1 MATITV
7 PAGAI
12 RNIRAAIDAASSGD
26 LIDLTAGS
34 FDITADG
41 FNTITPGTSPATF
54 ARFGTKSLSFQ
65 GASQG
70 GAIVNGNAR
79 IFTGQQ
85 DGASGVP
92 TDINL
97 RSMTLS
103 YAGASNYILQF
114 GDKIYKA
121 GTDACGNPYFD
132 AKNVIPG
139 IDIIDVAFSGTH
151 AGGNGAAG
159 TYMEISAGYSAAG
172 SAPLNFNFSQ
182 SIVNLTGQSGF
193 NPAMPSGGS
202 SFLQAQGDG
211 ITISQSNFNENGY
224 RNSLSI
230 WNSSNV
236 LIDRNSFSRPTFPYV
251 RASGETIRNSSGV
264 VSANIFSDGAYLD
277 LRDFC
282 NDTLNIKGNSFLMKG
297 ATNPAG
303 LFGGSGPFGILLRD
317 ASAFSNSTLTFGT
330 GLTDGNFFEDGL
342 LFKNI
347 TSTATSFAGSFFVN
361 VTNPANPINKTFTQ
375 ASVGGTVSDILTGS
389 SGDDWISGDLGN
401 DTLTGSTGGDAFVF
415 ATTLNAS
422 TNVDTITDYGV
433 GVGGRNDRIWLDN
446 SIFPAGYDGISQSVV
461 SGNLELSYGGTKF
474 AVLQGVASIRPKGD
488 FVMF

>member
-1 MATITV
+1 MATISV
-7 PAGAI
+7 PVGGI
-12 RNIRAAIDAASSGD
+12 RNIRAAINAASSGD
-26 LIDLTAGS
+26 LIDLLAGS

-41 FNTITPGTSPATF
+41 LNTNSPGTSPATF
-54 ARFGTKSLSFQ
+54 ARFGAKSLSFQ

-92 TDINL
+92 TDINVG
-97 RSMTLS
+97 SMTLS

-114 GDKIYKA
+114 GDKIYKV

-139 IDIIDVAFSGTH
+139 IDIVDVAFSGTH

-159 TYMEISAGYSAAG
+159 TYMEISSGYSAAG

-193 NPAMPSGGS
+193 NPAVPSGGS

-236 LIDRNSFSRPTFPYV
+236 VIDRNSFSRPTFPYV

-330 GLTDGNFFEDGL
+330 GVTDGNFFEDGL
-342 LFKNI
+342 VFKNI
-347 TSTATSFAGSFFVN
+347 TSTATSFTGTFLVN
-361 VTNPANPINKTFTQ
+361 LTVSGVSKTFTQ
-375 ASVGGTVSDILTGS
+375 ANVGGTGSDILTGS
-389 SGDDWISGDLGN
+389 TGDDWISGDLGN

-433 GVGGRNDRIWLDN
+433 GAGGRNDRIWLDN
-446 SIFPAGYDGISQSVV
+446 SIFPLGYTGITQSVV

-474 AVLQGVASIRPKGD
+474 AVLQGVNSIRPTGD
-488 FVMF
+488 FVVF

>member
-12 RNIRAAIDAASSGD
+12 QNIRAAINAASSGD
-26 LIDLTAGS
+26 LIDLTAVN
-34 FDITADG
+34 FNITASG
-41 FNTITPGTSPATF
+41 FNTNIPGTSPATF
-54 ARFGTKSLSFQ
+54 ARFGAKALSFQ

-70 GAIVNGNAR
+70 GTTVSGNPR
-79 IFTGQQ
+79 IFVGQQ
-85 DGASGVP
+85 DARSGVP

-97 RSMTLS
+97 KSMTLS
-103 YAGASNYILQF
+103 YVDASGYILQF
-114 GDKIYKA
+114 GNKIYRS
-121 GTDACGNPYFD
+121 GTDACGNQYFD
-132 AKNVIPG
+132 SINVIPG
-139 IDIIDVAFSGTH
+139 VDIIDVLFSGTH

-159 TYMEISAGYSAAG
+159 TYMEISSGYSAAG

-182 SIVNLTGQSGF
+182 SVVNLTGQSGF
-193 NPAMPSGGS
+193 NPADPSGGS

-230 WNSSNV
+230 WNSSNI
-236 LIDRNSFSRPTFPYV
+236 LIDRNGFSHPDFPYI

-264 VSANIFSDGAYLD
+264 IFANSFDDGTYLD

-282 NDTLNIKGNSFLMKG
+282 NDTLNINGNNFLMNG
-297 ATNPAG
+297 VTNPAG

-330 GLTDGNFFEDGL
+330 GVTDGNFFEDGL

-347 TSTATSFAGSFFVN
+347 TSTATSFTGSFFLN
-361 VTNPANPINKTFTQ
+361 VTNPANTGFPISKTFVK
-375 ASVGGTVSDILTGS
+375 ASVGGTGSDILTGS
-389 SGDDWISGDLGN
+389 TGEDWISGDLGN
-401 DTLTGSTGGDAFVF
+401 DTLTGGSGNDAFVF

-422 TNVDTITDYGV
+422 TNVDTIADYARG
-433 GVGGRNDRIWLDN
+433 DKIWLDD
-446 SIFPAGYDGISQSVV
+446 SIFPSGFGGISQSVV

-474 AVLQGVASIRPKGD
+474 AVLQGVTNNRSSAD
-488 FVMF
+488 FIMF